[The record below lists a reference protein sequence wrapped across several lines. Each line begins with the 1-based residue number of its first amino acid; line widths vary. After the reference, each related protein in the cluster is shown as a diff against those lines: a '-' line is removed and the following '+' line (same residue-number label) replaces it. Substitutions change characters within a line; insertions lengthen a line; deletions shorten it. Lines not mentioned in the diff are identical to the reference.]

1 MAHIFIGDYS
11 LYELAAYFYAYAFLG
26 WCAEV
31 VFAAA
36 KTGKFVNR
44 GFLNGPLCPIYGA
57 GVVLLLVCLS
67 PLKKWFWAVFLGAAL
82 LCSVLEFL
90 TGFVLEKIF
99 HRKWWDY
106 SDRPFNLMGYVCLSM
121 SLLWG
126 AAALAVVYAVQPA
139 IEALVDRI
147 PVSAG
152 YITLGI
158 FAALTAVD
166 LVFTLLQI
174 SSLGKKY
181 RQLER
186 VNKVLRA
193 GSDTIGS
200 VLSAAM
206 LKGGAA
212 VEKIKESGAYIGL
225 RGRLEEI
232 RYRNAKRRDAVYDKI
247 EKSRLAK
254 AFPSLAPNPE
264 RRARIKRQLR
274 AYEEKAKADE
284 TKEDTS
290 KKDKDE

>member
-90 TGFVLEKIF
+90 TGFALEKIF

-106 SDRPFNLMGYVCLSM
+106 SDRPFNLIGYVCLSM

-152 YITLGI
+152 YIILGI

-200 VLSAAM
+200 VLSAAT

>member
-57 GVVLLLVCLS
+57 GVVLLLACLS

-90 TGFVLEKIF
+90 TGFALEKIF

-264 RRARIKRQLR
+264 RRAKIKRQLR

>member
-90 TGFVLEKIF
+90 TGFALEKIF

-139 IEALVDRI
+139 VEALVDRI

-152 YITLGI
+152 YIILGI

-264 RRARIKRQLR
+264 RRAKIKRQLR

>member
-90 TGFVLEKIF
+90 TGFALEKIF

-264 RRARIKRQLR
+264 RRAKIKRQLR